1 MKKVLI
7 AALIAGFSLSATAAQ
22 TIRFAT
28 EASYPPF
35 ESMDANNKIVGF
47 DVDLAN
53 ALCKEIDASC
63 TFTNQAF
70 DSLIPS
76 LKFRRFDAVM
86 AGMDIT
92 PEREKQVLFT
102 TPYYDNSALF
112 VGQQGKYTSVDQL
125 KGKKV
130 GVQNG
135 TTHQKFIMDKH
146 PEITTVPY
154 DSYQNAKLDL
164 QNGRIDA
171 VFGDTAVVT
180 EWLKANPKLVPVGD
194 KVTDK
199 DYFGTGLGIA
209 VRQLSLIHISEPTR
223 LDAVGLAV
231 CALIIGLA
239 LAMFFAVWESVKWRP
254 IAWIGSALVTIL
266 RGLPEILVV
275 LFIYFGSSQLLLTL
289 SDGFTL
295 HLGFTQIPVQMEIE
309 NFDVSP
315 FLCGVIALSLLYAAY
330 ASQTLRGALKAVPSG
345 QWESGQALG
354 LSKTA
359 IFFRLVMPQMWRH
372 ALPGL
377 GNQWLVLL
385 KDTALV
391 SLISVNDLMLQTKS
405 IATRTQ
411 EPFNWY
417 IIAAAIYLVIT
428 LISQYILKRIDLRAT
443 RFERRPD

>member
-1 MKKVLI
+1 MRV
-7 AALIAGFSLSATAAQ
+7 ALLTLRPKRSKTISLTKIRDNDNEKSSDCRANCRFSLSATAAQ

-164 QNGRIDA
+164 QNGRIGRCFRRHGGRDRMA
-171 VFGDTAVVT
+171 
-180 EWLKANPKLVPVGD
+180 
-194 KVTDK
+194 
-199 DYFGTGLGIA
+199 
-209 VRQLSLIHISEPTR
+209 
-223 LDAVGLAV
+223 
-231 CALIIGLA
+231 
-239 LAMFFAVWESVKWRP
+239 ESQ
-254 IAWIGSALVTIL
+254 S
-266 RGLPEILVV
+266 
-275 LFIYFGSSQLLLTL
+275 
-289 SDGFTL
+289 
-295 HLGFTQIPVQMEIE
+295 
-309 NFDVSP
+309 
-315 FLCGVIALSLLYAAY
+315 
-330 ASQTLRGALKAVPSG
+330 
-345 QWESGQALG
+345 
-354 LSKTA
+354 
-359 IFFRLVMPQMWRH
+359 
-372 ALPGL
+372 
-377 GNQWLVLL
+377 
-385 KDTALV
+385 
-391 SLISVNDLMLQTKS
+391 
-405 IATRTQ
+405 
-411 EPFNWY
+411 
-417 IIAAAIYLVIT
+417 
-428 LISQYILKRIDLRAT
+428 
-443 RFERRPD
+443 

>member
-7 AALIAGFSLSATAAQ
+7 AALLAGMSLSATAAQ
-22 TIRFAT
+22 TILFAT

-35 ESMDANNKIVGF
+35 ESIDANNKIVGF

-53 ALCKEIDASC
+53 ALCKEIDATC

-102 TPYYDNSALF
+102 TPYYENSALF
-112 VGQQGKYTSVDQL
+112 VGQQGKFTSIDAL

-135 TTHQKFIMDKH
+135 TTHQKFITDKH

-180 EWLKANPKLVPVGD
+180 EWLKSNPKLAAVGD

-209 VRQLSLIHISEPTR
+209 LRQGNTELQQKFN
-223 LDAVGLAV
+223 A
-231 CALIIGLA
+231 AL
-239 LAMFFAVWESVKWRP
+239 EKVK
-254 IAWIGSALVTIL
+254 
-266 RGLPEILVV
+266 
-275 LFIYFGSSQLLLTL
+275 
-289 SDGFTL
+289 SDGTY
-295 HLGFTQIPVQMEIE
+295 Q
-309 NFDVSP
+309 
-315 FLCGVIALSLLYAAY
+315 
-330 ASQTLRGALKAVPSG
+330 
-345 QWESGQALG
+345 
-354 LSKTA
+354 
-359 IFFRLVMPQMWRH
+359 
-372 ALPGL
+372 
-377 GNQWLVLL
+377 
-385 KDTALV
+385 
-391 SLISVNDLMLQTKS
+391 S
-405 IATRTQ
+405 IYNKWFQ
-411 EPFNWY
+411 
-417 IIAAAIYLVIT
+417 
-428 LISQYILKRIDLRAT
+428 K
-443 RFERRPD
+443 

>member
-7 AALIAGFSLSATAAQ
+7 ATLLASISLSAAAAQ

-35 ESMDANNKIVGF
+35 ESMNDKNEIVGF

-53 ALCKEIDASC
+53 ALCKEIDATC

-102 TPYYDNSALF
+102 NAYYDNSALF
-112 VGQQGKYTSVDQL
+112 VGQKGKVASIDQL

-135 TTHQKFIMDKH
+135 TTHQKFINDKH

-154 DSYQNAKLDL
+154 DSYQTAKLDL

-180 EWLKANPKLVPVGD
+180 EWLKSNDKLAAVGD

-209 VRQLSLIHISEPTR
+209 VRQ
-223 LDAVGLAV
+223 
-231 CALIIGLA
+231 
-239 LAMFFAVWESVKWRP
+239 
-254 IAWIGSALVTIL
+254 
-266 RGLPEILVV
+266 
-275 LFIYFGSSQLLLTL
+275 
-289 SDGFTL
+289 
-295 HLGFTQIPVQMEIE
+295 
-309 NFDVSP
+309 
-315 FLCGVIALSLLYAAY
+315 
-330 ASQTLRGALKAVPSG
+330 
-345 QWESGQALG
+345 
-354 LSKTA
+354 
-359 IFFRLVMPQMWRH
+359 
-372 ALPGL
+372 
-377 GNQWLVLL
+377 GNTELQQ
-385 KDTALV
+385 KFNTALDKV
-391 SLISVNDLMLQTKS
+391 KKDGTYEN
-405 IATRTQ
+405 
-411 EPFNWY
+411 
-417 IIAAAIYLVIT
+417 IYNKWF
-428 LISQYILKRIDLRAT
+428 QK
-443 RFERRPD
+443 

>member
-1 MKKVLI
+1 MLIGTMSMKKVLI
-7 AALIAGFSLSATAAQ
+7 ATLLASISLSAAAAQ

-35 ESMDANNKIVGF
+35 ESMNDKNEIVAF
-47 DVDLAN
+47 DVYLAN
-53 ALCKEIDASC
+53 ALCKEIDATC

-102 TPYYDNSALF
+102 NAYYDNSALF
-112 VGQQGKYTSVDQL
+112 VGQKGKVASIDQL

-135 TTHQKFIMDKH
+135 TTHQKFINDKH

-180 EWLKANPKLVPVGD
+180 EWLKSNDKLAAVGD

-209 VRQLSLIHISEPTR
+209 VRQ
-223 LDAVGLAV
+223 
-231 CALIIGLA
+231 
-239 LAMFFAVWESVKWRP
+239 
-254 IAWIGSALVTIL
+254 
-266 RGLPEILVV
+266 
-275 LFIYFGSSQLLLTL
+275 
-289 SDGFTL
+289 
-295 HLGFTQIPVQMEIE
+295 
-309 NFDVSP
+309 
-315 FLCGVIALSLLYAAY
+315 
-330 ASQTLRGALKAVPSG
+330 
-345 QWESGQALG
+345 
-354 LSKTA
+354 
-359 IFFRLVMPQMWRH
+359 
-372 ALPGL
+372 
-377 GNQWLVLL
+377 GNTELQQ
-385 KDTALV
+385 KFNTALDKV
-391 SLISVNDLMLQTKS
+391 KKDGTYEN
-405 IATRTQ
+405 
-411 EPFNWY
+411 
-417 IIAAAIYLVIT
+417 IYNKWF
-428 LISQYILKRIDLRAT
+428 QK
-443 RFERRPD
+443 